1 MRNLFNLL
9 SAMCGKI
16 KKADLSQNDPE
27 AADYVKGVIR
37 QESLPE
43 GYPYKTE
50 TVNVILP
57 ETEFTTVDNDGTYM
71 SDSEAT
77 GELIIGNTYNVTF
90 NGDKYTCVAYDA
102 NVAPAIGN
110 GKLIG
115 GDDTGEPF
123 FFAFTKGMAVLFTES
138 ADTYII
144 SVKET
149 ADSCSKIDE
158 NYLPDSVAGSPIE
171 FVVSEDGTSVSCDL
185 SSEELLSLSV
195 HDLQKRCV
203 LVDGSMKLI
212 PQSIATGTLTS
223 AHGYHTT
230 ITFAE
235 TYCSSVKAYVRD
247 PVYVVIRESGELKY
261 ITDTE
266 FKEADIVRTA
276 SPGQT
281 IVVKSVDDTG
291 RPTEWEAVDM
301 PKDFVVTVFADDSGN
316 PSADRTFDEVL
327 SAHKDGKDVVLKSDF
342 EGDTTIYR
350 LSEIAATVAIFSRIY
365 LAGTVDNADVF
376 FEQVHLSAKGITVMT
391 RSIPKVTP

>member
-1 MRNLFNLL
+1 MSNLFNLL

-50 TVNVILP
+50 TENVIFP
-57 ETEFTTVDNDGTYM
+57 ETEFTTIDNDGTYM
-71 SDSEAT
+71 ANSEAT
-77 GELIIGNTYNVTF
+77 GELIIGNTYNVTL

-149 ADSCSKIDE
+149 ADSYSKIDE

-185 SSEELLSLSV
+185 SSEELLRLSV
-195 HDLQKRCV
+195 HDLQKRCI
-203 LVDGSMKLI
+203 LVDGGIKVK
-212 PQSIATGTLTS
+212 PQSITTGMGTS
-223 AHGYHTT
+223 SFGVHTS
-230 ITFAE
+230 IMFVA
-235 TYCSSVKAYVRD
+235 SSCGKSAGHPEN
-247 PVYVVIRESGELKY
+247 PVYVVIAENGEIAY
-261 ITDTE
+261 VTGNA
-266 FKEADIVRTA
+266 FRVADIVRTA

-281 IVVKSVDDTG
+281 IVVKAVDDTG
-291 RPTEWEAVDM
+291 KPTEWEAVDM
-301 PKDFVVTVFADDSGN
+301 PSGSGEYLPVFVYGTYLYKDEELTEKYTYEEFIEAFFKGPMLIANGFVFYAGYMIKQPGDYAELICFDVGSSGVE
-316 PSADRTFDEVL
+316 A
-327 SAHKDGKDVVLKSDF
+327 KSF
-342 EGDTTIYR
+342 YTAEYVER
-350 LSEIAATVAIFSRIY
+350 
-365 LAGTVDNADVF
+365 
-376 FEQVHLSAKGITVMT
+376 
-391 RSIPKVTP
+391 

>member
-1 MRNLFNLL
+1 MAYDNLNANLGGTL
-9 SAMCGKI
+9 TFGVPGASAYEVAVKNGFKGTVLEWLDSLQGHTPQKGQDYFTDTDKQEI
-16 KKADLSQNDPE
+16 VDEVVAQVGSTGSVQPDLSQNDPE

-43 GYPYKTE
+43 GYPYKTKTE
-50 TVNVILP
+50 NVILP
-57 ETEFTTVDNDGTYM
+57 ETEFTTVDNDGLYGAN
-71 SDSEAT
+71 SEAT
-77 GELIIGNTYNVTF
+77 GELIIGNTYNVTL

-102 NVAPAIGN
+102 NLAPAIGN
-110 GKLIG
+110 GKLVG

-123 FFAFTKGMAVLFTES
+123 FFAFTNGMAVLFTES

-149 ADSCSKIDE
+149 AESYSKIDE
-158 NYLPDSVAGSPIE
+158 NYMPDSVAGSPIE
-171 FVVSEDGTSVSCDL
+171 FIVSEDGTSVSCDL

-235 TYCSSVKAYVRD
+235 TYCSSVNAIVRD
-247 PVYVVIRESGELKY
+247 PVYVVISENGDLKY
-261 ITDTE
+261 ITATE

-276 SPGQT
+276 TPGQT
-281 IVVKSVDDTG
+281 IVVKAVDDAG
-291 RPTEWEAVDM
+291 KPTEWEAVDL
-301 PKDFVVTVFADDSGN
+301 PVATTTEEWLFTLEDGSTVTKNVAV
-316 PSADRTFDEVL
+316 E
-327 SAHKDGKDVVLKSDF
+327 
-342 EGDTTIYR
+342 
-350 LSEIAATVAIFSRIY
+350 AA
-365 LAGTVDNADVF
+365 
-376 FEQVHLSAKGITVMT
+376 
-391 RSIPKVTP
+391 VT